1 MNERDLAVHMAAGN
15 LPSPSVFHK
24 NTFFACRFSGT
35 GVAYRSSLNEFALRD
50 RDVWLSPD
58 MLRRVIGVP
67 LIIEHPPESTLDG
80 AEFAQRCVGVVV
92 LGYSKGDELWCI
104 ARVVDQD
111 VAVMIDSGEFD
122 TSPAVLFTPEDN
134 ETLVLDDGAQLLIEG
149 DPVFIDHLAICP
161 RGVWSK
167 GDPEKVGIETS
178 NSETQP
184 TETST

>member
-1 MNERDLAVHMAAGN
+1 LNERDLAVHMAAGN
-15 LPSPSVFHK
+15 LPSPSVFHS
-24 NTFFACRFSGT
+24 NTYFACRFSGT

-50 RDVWLSPD
+50 RDHWLSPD
-58 MLRRVIGVP
+58 MLRRIIGVP
-67 LIIEHPPESTLDG
+67 LIIQHPEGAVLNGPEFDR
-80 AEFAQRCVGVVV
+80 RCVGVVV
-92 LGYSKGDELWCI
+92 LGYAKGDELWCI

-122 TSPAVLFTPEDN
+122 TSPAVLFAPESN

-178 NSETQP
+178 NSEPSTS
-184 TETST
+184 ETVT